1 MSGATVTV
9 TGVTAAGGTN
19 DGYEYT
25 QNWFQYAE
33 HIWPEVMKHLPE
45 RRDRRRIMEI
55 GSFEGRS
62 AVWIVENIMFPNDQL
77 LCVDTWEGGDEHHSI
92 DMQAVEKR
100 FDANIQKARMKR
112 GNPDVQKVKE
122 TSTWALAH
130 QLRWVKEEGKLFD
143 FIYIDGSH
151 RAPDVLAD
159 AVMAWKLLRMN
170 GILIFDDYLWGDPRK
185 PLSRPKTAIDAFM
198 NIYGGE
204 INVMNIGLQM
214 IIKKVTLP

>member
-1 MSGATVTV
+1 M
-9 TGVTAAGGTN
+9 TG
-19 DGYEYT
+19 DYEFT

-45 RRDRRRIMEI
+45 RTGGRRIMEI

-62 AVWIVENIMFPNDQL
+62 AVWIIGNIMRQNDQL
-77 LCVDTWEGGDEHHSI
+77 MCVDTWEGSEEHSGI
-92 DMQAVEKR
+92 DMQAVERR
-100 FDANIQKARMKR
+100 FDSNIQKAKSKH
-112 GNPDVQKVKE
+112 GISNVHKIKE

-130 QLRWVKEEGKLFD
+130 RIRWLKAEDQLFD

-151 RAPDVLAD
+151 TAPDVLAD
-159 AVMAWKLLRMN
+159 AVMAWKLLRMH
-170 GILIFDDYLWGDPRK
+170 GIMIFDDYLWGDPRM
-185 PLSRPKTAIDAFM
+185 PLSRPKAAIDAFM